1 MIRLEESSVLI
12 PESLLTAAHLFATMI
27 NTAGSVC
34 YWAGLY
40 SPGSACFNVGCSLAS
55 VVTAVDLVRV
65 SHDHFESQ
73 FMIDRFHAKGSLAS
87 TRTQKLVRQEQENTM
102 LALRMFIVAPL
113 CYDLGVIAYYD
124 EVKPP
129 ESVLLVA
136 SLLFV
141 AGSYALIIGYLF
153 NSNPHCH

>member
-1 MIRLEESSVLI
+1 
-12 PESLLTAAHLFATMI
+12 
-27 NTAGSVC
+27 
-34 YWAGLY
+34 
-40 SPGSACFNVGCSLAS
+40 
-55 VVTAVDLVRV
+55 
-65 SHDHFESQ
+65 
-73 FMIDRFHAKGSLAS
+73 
-87 TRTQKLVRQEQENTM
+87 
-102 LALRMFIVAPL
+102 MFIVAPL

-124 EVKPP
+124 EVGQLP